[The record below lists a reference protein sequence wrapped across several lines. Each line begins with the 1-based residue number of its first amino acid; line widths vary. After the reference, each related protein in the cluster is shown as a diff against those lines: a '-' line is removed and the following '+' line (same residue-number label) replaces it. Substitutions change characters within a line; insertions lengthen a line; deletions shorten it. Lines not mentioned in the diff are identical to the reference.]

1 MRTLCTLLI
10 LSCAMPAL
18 AADLSSLIGLRVA
31 HFENEQPTLAQL
43 RYSQRINEI
52 VIETE
57 YLYQRRLNNQGP
69 VRQLEVGAGWRF
81 QIENATFIPLL
92 TVALADQSKT
102 WAVPTVWFMY
112 GNRWSDVTVRARYFS
127 PLDEDATARV
137 LIKPV
142 RVGWKPVDWLV
153 IGAATTI
160 TKPEG
165 QSWDYQAGPML
176 GFKKGKL
183 ALYAH
188 HYAGHETELALAV
201 RF

>member
-1 MRTLCTLLI
+1 MKVLCALLM
-10 LSCAMPAL
+10 LSLTAAAQ
-18 AADLSSLIGLRVA
+18 AADLSGLVGLRVV
-31 HFENEQPTLAQL
+31 HFDNDQPTLAQL
-43 RYSQRINEI
+43 RYSQRINKW
-52 VIETE
+52 VVETE
-57 YLYQRRLNNQGP
+57 YLYQRRLNDQGP

-81 QIENATFIPLL
+81 QSGNATFIPLL
-92 TVALADQSKT
+92 TVALADQSKA

-112 GNRWSDVTVRARYFS
+112 GNRWTDVTVRTRYFS
-127 PLDEDATARV
+127 PLDDDATARV

-142 RVGWKPVDWLV
+142 RVGWKPVEWLV
-153 IGAATTI
+153 IGASTTI
-160 TKPEG
+160 VRPEE

-188 HYAGHETELALAV
+188 HYAGHESELALAV